1 MTDAPQDWI
10 HPPDLDAA
18 RTAQHAIAARAEAA
32 DRLPH
37 EPRLVA
43 GVDCAGAARGRP
55 DRLRA
60 MAVLLERGTGP
71 RPLATGLVE
80 GVPAFRYVPGFLG
93 FREIPFIL
101 EALAGLPRRP
111 ELVLVDGHGLSHPRG
126 CGTATHL
133 GVVADLP
140 TIGVAKSILVGRPE
154 GELGQEAGSQVP
166 LVWKGRQIATVLRS
180 KRGVNPLFVSSGH
193 RVSLNTAVR
202 HVLDWLAGYRLPE
215 PTRLAD
221 KLAGEA
227 RQVAEGTGPP

>member
-1 MTDAPQDWI
+1 MTDAPPDWI
-10 HPPDLDAA
+10 HPPDLEAA
-18 RTAQHAIAARAEAA
+18 RAAQHEIAARAEAA
-32 DRLPH
+32 DRLPR
-37 EPRLVA
+37 EIRLVA

-55 DRLRA
+55 DRIRA
-60 MAVLLERGTGP
+60 MAVLLESGARS
-71 RPLATGLVE
+71 RPFATGLAE

-101 EALAGLPRRP
+101 DALARLPARP
-111 ELVLVDGHGLSHPRG
+111 DLILVDGHGLSHPRG

-133 GVVADLP
+133 GVVLDLP

-180 KRGVNPLFVSSGH
+180 KRGVNPLFVSAGH
-193 RVSLNTAVR
+193 RVSQETAVR
-202 HVLDWLAGYRLPE
+202 HVMDWLAGYRLPE

-227 RQVAEGTGPP
+227 RRAAEG